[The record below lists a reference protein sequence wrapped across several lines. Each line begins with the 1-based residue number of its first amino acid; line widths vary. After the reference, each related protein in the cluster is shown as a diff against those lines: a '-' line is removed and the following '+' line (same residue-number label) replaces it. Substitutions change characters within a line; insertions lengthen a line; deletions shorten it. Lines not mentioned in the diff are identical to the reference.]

1 MPIDI
6 KDAARLNDI
15 VKAAAAIAAF
25 IQGRTEDQYDDDLM
39 LRSAVERQV
48 EIIGE
53 ATRAISDSFKKAHP
67 EIPWKKIVSTRHILA
82 HDYGMIKNDI
92 LWRIATV
99 HVRELLEEV
108 LPLVPPP
115 PEI

>member
-1 MPIDI
+1 MAIDI

-15 VKAAAAIAAF
+15 VKAGEAIAEF
-25 IQGRTEDQYDDDLM
+25 IRGRTEDEYNRDLL

-48 EIIGE
+48 EIVGE
-53 ATRAISDSFKKAHP
+53 ACRAVSTPLKNAYP

-92 LWRIATV
+92 LWRVAVV
-99 HVRELLEEV
+99 HVPALVAQVRPLL
-108 LPLVPPP
+108 PPP
-115 PEI
+115 PAM

>member
-1 MPIDI
+1 MPVDI

-15 VKAAAAIAAF
+15 IKAAQAIAAF
-25 IQGRTEDQYDDDLM
+25 IQDHTEESYSQNL
-39 LRSAVERQV
+39 LVRSAVERQV

-53 ATRAISDSFKKAHP
+53 ACRGVSAALKDAHP

-92 LWRIATV
+92 LWRIASV
-99 HVRELLEEV
+99 YVPELLV
-108 LPLVPPP
+108 QVQPLLPPP
-115 PEI
+115 P